1 VNEEGIQI
9 TKVRGRI
16 FDWIGGIKVFAMFH
30 PSYLLRNA
38 SRAPGSPKSL
48 TWEDIQN
55 VRKMYDQLL
64 SGKNIDI

>member
-1 VNEEGIQI
+1 
-9 TKVRGRI
+9 
-16 FDWIGGIKVFAMFH
+16 MFH

-48 TWEDIQN
+48 TWEDIQK

-64 SGKNIDI
+64 AGEEIDI